1 MKNDYSELVRRSI
14 RKDFANANFKK
25 LGQQVKAPHPLNTKR
40 ITGVRKQCDYFKYSR
55 FLLGKLVRI
64 LEETNTGGKWVEFVN
79 DNDRKALNN
88 AAGWSDGK
96 NRYLLYAVTFDN

>member
-25 LGQQVKAPHPLNTKR
+25 LGQQVNPHPLNTKR
-40 ITGVRKQCDYFKYSR
+40 ITGVREQCDYFKYSR

-96 NRYLLYAVTFDN
+96 NRYLLYAVTFD